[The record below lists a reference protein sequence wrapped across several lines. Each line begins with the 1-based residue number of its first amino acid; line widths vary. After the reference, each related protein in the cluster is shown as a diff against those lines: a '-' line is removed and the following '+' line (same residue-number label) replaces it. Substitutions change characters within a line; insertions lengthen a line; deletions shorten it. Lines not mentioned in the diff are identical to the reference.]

1 LTGAPTSYGIRFKK
15 KKKKKKI
22 VEIDAPWGL
31 FGGKEW
37 NKEYILFCLLQ

>member
-1 LTGAPTSYGIRFKK
+1 MELDLKK
-15 KKKKKKI
+15 NI
-22 VEIDAPWGL
+22 YIYMVEIDAPWGL